1 MNSKYIKRC
10 LTSLVNIKMQIK
22 NTEILDTTMAK
33 IKMTVKFQGL
43 GLCKVAQLFGKLV
56 GQFFKNKGQCQL
68 LVCYFKSTC
77 L

>member
-33 IKMTVKFQGL
+33 IKMTVKFQVL
-43 GLCKVAQLFGKLV
+43 GQMR
-56 GQFFKNKGQCQL
+56 NHWDSYML
-68 LVCYFKSTC
+68 LGVV
-77 L
+77 